1 MKTLI
6 TGASGFVGNAV
17 MRKCLERGEDVRV
30 MVRAGSDRRLI
41 NEYPVEIVEG
51 DLTKRESLDSALNN
65 CRHLYHV
72 AADYR
77 LWSRYPEELYQSN
90 VEGTRN
96 IMLAALEQSLERIVY
111 TSSVAT
117 LGLNADASPAN
128 ENTPVSLDDMV
139 GDYKRSKYLAE
150 REVDKLVTEQG
161 LPAVIVN
168 PSTPVGP
175 GDIKPT
181 PTGQMILDAITGKMP
196 AYVDTGLN
204 IVHVDDVA
212 EGHLAAMDKGKA
224 GESYILG
231 AADMTLQEILVYIAD
246 LIDQKPPAIKLP
258 HELIL
263 PIAWVMERVASVTH
277 QPPRVTV
284 SGVQLA
290 KKKMYF
296 SHSKAATVLGYSPRS
311 AQLALS
317 DAVDWFRSSLFRA
330 R

>member
-6 TGASGFVGNAV
+6 TGASGFVGSAV

-30 MVRAGSDRRLI
+30 LVRENSDRRLVADQS
-41 NEYPVEIVEG
+41 VEVVVG
-51 DLTKRESLDSALNN
+51 DLNDRASLDAALKG
-65 CRHLYHV
+65 CQHLYHV

-77 LWSRYPEELYQSN
+77 LWSRDQNELYQSN

-96 IMLAALEQSLERIVY
+96 IMLAALEQAVDRIVY

-117 LGLNADASPAN
+117 LGLNTDGSASN
-128 ENTPVSLDDMV
+128 EDTPVTLDDMI

-150 REVDKLVTEQG
+150 REVDKLVSEKN

-212 EGHLAAMDKGKA
+212 DGHLAAMDQGTI
-224 GESYILG
+224 GDRYILG
-231 AADMTLQEILVYIAD
+231 SQDMTLQEILTAIATT
-246 LIDQKPPAIKLP
+246 INTKPPSIKLP
-258 HELIL
+258 HNLVL
-263 PIAWVMERVASVTH
+263 PIAWCMERVASITGT
-277 QPPRVTV
+277 PPRVTV
-284 SGVQLA
+284 AGVQLA
-290 KKKMYF
+290 KKRMFF
-296 SHSKAATVLGYSPRS
+296 SHAKASTQLDYSPRPS
-311 AQLALS
+311 EHALS
-317 DAVDWFRSSLFRA
+317 DAISWFQGFTNS
-330 R
+330 

>member
-17 MRKCLERGEDVRV
+17 MRKCLERGEDVKV

-51 DLTKRESLDSALNN
+51 DLTKRESLDSALND
-65 CRHLYHV
+65 CRYLYHV
-72 AADYR
+72 
-77 LWSRYPEELYQSN
+77 
-90 VEGTRN
+90 
-96 IMLAALEQSLERIVY
+96 ALEQSLERIVY

-150 REVDKLVTEQG
+150 REVDKLIAEQG

-212 EGHLAAMDKGKA
+212 DGHLAAMDKGKI
-224 GESYILG
+224 GDSYILG
-231 AADMTLQEILVYIAD
+231 SADMTLQEILIYIAG
-246 LIDQKPPAIKLP
+246 LIEQKPPAIKLP
-258 HELIL
+258 HNLIL
-263 PIAWVMERVASVTH
+263 PIAWIMERVASVTH

-290 KKKMYF
+290 KKRMFF
-296 SHSKAATVLGYSPRS
+296 SHNKAASVLGYSPRS

-317 DAVDWFRSSLFRA
+317 DAVEWFQSPFFSPTEC
-330 R
+330 